1 MVRDFQS
8 IVGIEARE
16 QIQELIGKLP
26 EMYGIEPAGSGL
38 GFGQHAA
45 TLTLGKPGMIHGF
58 KCHVLTD
65 AAGNPAPVHT
75 IASGLDYP

>member
-1 MVRDFQS
+1 
-8 IVGIEARE
+8 
-16 QIQELIGKLP
+16 
-26 EMYGIEPAGSGL
+26 MYGIEPAGSGL

>member
-1 MVRDFQS
+1 MLSDSFLDDASV
-8 IVGIEARE
+8 
-16 QIQELIGKLP
+16 K
-26 EMYGIEPAGSGL
+26 MYGIEPAGSGL